1 MLNMLTMTRG
11 TRTKRAV
18 RTVSRSLLSS
28 LLSRTAGARHT
39 GIPLLALNYD

>member
-1 MLNMLTMTRG
+1 MLKMLTMTRG

-28 LLSRTAGARHT
+28 LLSRAAGARHT
-39 GIPLLALNYD
+39 EIPFLALNSD